1 MKLSL
6 KLPLAFALALVLLFL
21 GGMFGIATLN
31 GAVDTY
37 KTDVLQ
43 HVAAN
48 KKAADVASQFS
59 VAIQEWKNV
68 LIRGKEAKDM
78 DKYWAAHQKEMTA
91 AAASI
96 EQLRDLVVEPE
107 AKALVQKLSASMQK
121 ASVGYEEAFAAFKAA
136 GADTG
141 AGDLAAKGKDRDAA
155 AELGELRK
163 MLSTEELNASERAD
177 MVAKRGSRL
186 AYAVMSIVTLIGF
199 VGAVL
204 LSRKIVK
211 PLTEAAIVAEQVA
224 QGDLTAQL
232 NVNGRDEIAAL
243 MRAMQSM
250 QGNLASLVIKVREGS
265 HGVALASSEIAQGN
279 HDLSSRTE
287 QQASALEQTSAS
299 MEELGSTVS
308 QSADNARQA
317 NQLATNASAVA
328 QQGGEVVAQ
337 VVHTM
342 KEINDSSKRISEI
355 ISVIDGIAFQ
365 TNILALN
372 AAVEAARAGEQG
384 RGFAVVASEV
394 RALAGRSAEAAKEIK
409 TLIGASVDRV
419 GQGSALVDKAG
430 NTMDEVVSAIR
441 RVSDI
446 VGEISS
452 ASVEQ
457 NAGVA
462 QVTEAVSHID
472 QATQQNAAL
481 VEQMA
486 AAASGLKQQAQDLV
500 ALVAVFK
507 VDTQR
512 QPALTAA

>member
-6 KLPLAFALALVLLFL
+6 KLPLAFAMALVLLFL
-21 GGMFGIATLN
+21 AGMFGISTLN
-31 GAVDTY
+31 GAVDSY
-37 KTDVLQ
+37 KTDVLH

-48 KKAADVASQFS
+48 KKAADVASQFA

-68 LIRGKEAKDM
+68 LIRGKEPKDM
-78 DKYWAAHQKEMTA
+78 EKYWASHQKEMKA

-96 EQLRDLVVEPE
+96 EQLRGLVEESE

-121 ASVGYEEAFAAFKAA
+121 ASAGYEEAFAAFKAA
-136 GADTG
+136 GADTS
-141 AGDLAAKGKDRDAA
+141 AGDLAAKGKDREAA

-163 MLSTEELNASERAD
+163 MLSDEELRASEQAD
-177 MVAKRGSRL
+177 AIATRGSQL
-186 AYAVMSIVTLIGF
+186 AYSVMVVVTLIGF
-199 VGAVL
+199 AASIV
-204 LSRKIVK
+204 LSRKIVR
-211 PLTEAAIVAEQVA
+211 PLNEAAVAAEQVA

-232 NVNGRDEIAAL
+232 QIQGRDEVATL
-243 MRAMQSM
+243 MRAMHSM
-250 QGNLASLVIKVREGS
+250 QQNLASLVIKVREGS
-265 HGVALASSEIAQGN
+265 QAVALASSEIAQGN
-279 HDLSSRTE
+279 HDLSARTE

-299 MEELGSTVS
+299 MEELGSAVS

-317 NQLATNASAVA
+317 NQLASNASSVA
-328 QQGGEVVAQ
+328 QQGGEVVTQ

-409 TLIGASVDRV
+409 NLIGASVDRV
-419 GQGSALVDKAG
+419 DQGSALVDKAG
-430 NTMDEVVSAIR
+430 NTMNEVVSAIR
-441 RVSDI
+441 RVSDM

-457 NAGVA
+457 NTGVA

-486 AAASGLKQQAQDLV
+486 AAASGLKRQAQDLV
-500 ALVAVFK
+500 ALVAIFK
-507 VDTQR
+507 VDAQR
-512 QPALTAA
+512 PPLLTAT

>member
-6 KLPLAFALALVLLFL
+6 KLPLAFALALILLFL
-21 GGMFGIATLN
+21 GGMFGISTLN
-31 GAVDTY
+31 GAVESY
-37 KTDVLQ
+37 QTDVLQ

-48 KKAADVASQFS
+48 KKAADIASEFA

-78 DKYWAAHQKEMTA
+78 DKYWAAHQEKMKA
-91 AAASI
+91 AAANI
-96 EQLRDLVVEPE
+96 EQLRGMVEEPE
-107 AKALVQKLSASMQK
+107 AKALVQKLAESMQN
-121 ASVGYEEAFAAFKAA
+121 AYTGYEEAFAAFKAA
-136 GADTG
+136 GADAG

-155 AELGELRK
+155 SELGALRK
-163 MLSTEELNASERAD
+163 ILSAEELNASERAD
-177 MVAKRGSRL
+177 VVAKRGSQL
-186 AYAVMSIVTLIGF
+186 AYAVMVIVTLIGF
-199 VGAVL
+199 AGSVV
-204 LSRKIVK
+204 LSRKIVR
-211 PLTEAAIVAEQVA
+211 PLSEAAEVAELVA

-232 NVNGRDEIAAL
+232 HVKGRDEIAAL

-250 QGNLASLVIKVREGS
+250 QQNLTSLVIKVREGS
-265 HGVALASSEIAQGN
+265 QGVALASSEIAQGN
-279 HDLSSRTE
+279 HDLSARTE
-287 QQASALEQTSAS
+287 QQASALEEASAS

-317 NQLATNASAVA
+317 SQLATNASAVA

-337 VVHTM
+337 VVNTM
-342 KEINDSSKRISEI
+342 KGINESSNRIAEI

-394 RALAGRSAEAAKEIK
+394 RALAGRSADAAKEIK
-409 TLIGASVDRV
+409 TLIGASVERV
-419 GQGSALVDKAG
+419 DQGTVLVDKAG
-430 NTMDEVVSAIR
+430 STMTEVVGAIR
-441 RVSDI
+441 RVSDM
-446 VGEISS
+446 VGEISA

-457 NAGVA
+457 NTGVS

-507 VDTQR
+507 VDGQH
-512 QPALTAA
+512 QHLLAAS

>member
-6 KLPLAFALALVLLFL
+6 KLPLAFAAALVFLFL
-21 GGMFGIATLN
+21 GGLFGISTLN
-31 GAVDTY
+31 SAVDTY
-37 KTDVLQ
+37 KNDVLN

-48 KKAADVASQFS
+48 KKAADVASQFA

-68 LIRGKEAKDM
+68 LLRGKEPKDM
-78 DKYWAAHQKEMTA
+78 DKYWAAHQKGMKE

-96 EQLRDLVVEPE
+96 EQLRGLVAEPE
-107 AKALVQKLSASMQK
+107 AQALVQKLSASMQK
-121 ASVGYEEAFAAFKAA
+121 AAAGYEEAFAAFKAA
-136 GADTG
+136 DADSG
-141 AGDLAAKGKDRDAA
+141 AGDKAAKGKDREAA

-163 MLSTEELNASERAD
+163 LLSAEELNASERAD
-177 MVAKRGSRL
+177 AAAKRGSQL
-186 AYAVMSIVTLIGF
+186 AYAVMAIVTLIGF
-199 VGAVL
+199 AGAVV
-204 LSRKIVK
+204 LSRNIVR
-211 PLTEAAIVAEQVA
+211 PLAEAALVAEQVA
-224 QGDLTAQL
+224 QGDLTANL
-232 NVNGRDEIAAL
+232 NVSGKDEIAAL

-250 QGNLASLVIKVREGS
+250 QGNLTSLVVKVREGS

-279 HDLSSRTE
+279 HDLSARTE

-299 MEELGSTVS
+299 MEELGATVS

-317 NQLATNASAVA
+317 NQLASNASTVA

-342 KEINDSSKRISEI
+342 KDINDSSKRISEI

-394 RALAGRSAEAAKEIK
+394 RALAGRSADAAKEIK

-419 GQGSALVDKAG
+419 EQGSALVDKAG
-430 NTMDEVVSAIR
+430 HTMGEVVSAIR

-481 VEQMA
+481 VEEMA
-486 AAASGLKQQAQDLV
+486 AAATGLKQQAQDLV

-507 VDTQR
+507 VDNKS
-512 QPALTAA
+512 QPLLGAA